1 MIRIR
6 LATPADAKPLAH
18 LRYELRS
25 KSNDIEFESAFLER
39 CYTWMTTHLEQPFW
53 RAWVLEED
61 DRIIGALWLQ
71 LIEKIPNPTAESERM
86 AYITNVFVNED
97 SRGKGLGSSLLSTA
111 LEFCKTENIQ
121 TVILWP
127 SKKSRALYERH
138 GFAVREDLMELE
150 LD

>member
-1 MIRIR
+1 MSRIR
-6 LATPADAKPLAH
+6 PATPVDAKGLAH
-18 LRYELRS
+18 LRYTLRS
-25 KSNDIEFESAFLER
+25 KPHDNESESAFLER
-39 CYTWMTTHLEQPFW
+39 CQAWMTTHLEEPNW

-97 SRGKGLGSSLLSTA
+97 ARGNGLGSSLLSTA
-111 LEFCKTENIQ
+111 VEFCKRENIE
-121 TVILWP
+121 TIFLWP
-127 SKKSRALYERH
+127 SERSRSLYQRH

-150 LD
+150 LE